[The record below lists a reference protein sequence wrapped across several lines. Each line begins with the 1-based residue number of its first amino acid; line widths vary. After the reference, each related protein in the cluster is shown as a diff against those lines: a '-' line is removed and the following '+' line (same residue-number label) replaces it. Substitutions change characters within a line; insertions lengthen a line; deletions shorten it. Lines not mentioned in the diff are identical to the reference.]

1 MVYPVGETAKL
12 LGVVKNIREEDVPER
27 FRAIRAELR
36 GVPES
41 KYEYRRRGQ
50 MPCSTCPLFVINI
63 FR

>member
-12 LGVVKNIREEDVPER
+12 PDLVKNIREEDVPKR
-27 FRAIRAELR
+27 FRAELR
-36 GVPES
+36 GVRDS

-50 MPCSTCPLFVINI
+50 VSCIICPLFVINI

>member
-12 LGVVKNIREEDVPER
+12 LDVVKNIREEDVPEH

-41 KYEYRRRGQ
+41 K
-50 MPCSTCPLFVINI
+50 
-63 FR
+63 

>member
-12 LGVVKNIREEDVPER
+12 PDLVKNIREKDVPEH

-41 KYEYRRRGQ
+41 K
-50 MPCSTCPLFVINI
+50 
-63 FR
+63 